1 MKIKTIKIVIGSL
14 AVVIIAAIAIKTN
27 IEPINEIQD
36 TASHIQDTN
45 DNLVNVYDNGYK
57 LYKKVKEDEGKEVKD
72 NQVKSISLLETD
84 FNYCKFNV
92 LGFWNEEAAD
102 EDIYYKNEPEATEV
116 LEEETEG
123 ESIEVGSGVEIITET
138 TEIPKEI
145 KPRTFIILN
154 IAGYYNDDTIN
165 GMYFEFYNG
174 EELIGTTKKDKD
186 GASKNIGVTQINKV
200 NNETVLMFEL
210 PGNYKQNSIYYKP
223 VVTNNTNIV
232 EGELRASTLTEVRQS
247 RNYDIFDINGNS
259 LLVIKKESTEGSNR
273 IDLIDITEE
282 ETTESETEESVEDT
296 QPETKE
302 VAETQLETKTIAETK
317 KQEIGPGY
325 TTEAE
330 TNETVSI
337 KSIQSA
343 VKKKYK
349 KYQKEVYNLS
359 YSFECW
365 GKSDTIKE
373 LNGSDIEIVRKDT
386 GETVEVADNIQ
397 IKYND
402 SKYSLSESD
411 DIFVELS
418 FSVNIQIS
426 KDKLNEYLQTNGLK
440 QVSSQTIN
448 TVKSSLNSIF
458 SLKVYNDGNKNLL
471 NDLR

>member
-1 MKIKTIKIVIGSL
+1 MKIKTIKIVVGSL
-14 AVVIIAAIAIKTN
+14 TVVILAAIAIKTN

-84 FNYCKFNV
+84 FNYCKFDV

-102 EDIYYKNEPEATEV
+102 EDIYYKNEPETTEAI
-116 LEEETEG
+116 EEETEG
-123 ESIEVGSGVEIITET
+123 ESIEVGSGVEIITED

-145 KPRTFIILN
+145 KPRTFIIIN
-154 IAGYYNDDTIN
+154 VAGYYNEDTIN

-174 EELIGTTKKDKD
+174 EDLIGTTKKNEDET
-186 GASKNIGVTQINKV
+186 SKNIEVTQINKV

-210 PGNYKQNSIYYKP
+210 PGSYKQNNIYYKP

-232 EGELRASTLTEVRQS
+232 EGELRDSTLTEVRQS

-325 TTEAE
+325 TPEAE

-373 LNGSDIEIVRKDT
+373 LNGSAIEIVRKDT

-418 FSVNIQIS
+418 FSVNIQIA
-426 KDKLNEYLQTNGLK
+426 KDKLNDYLQTNGLK